1 MNRTMNAIMADAE
14 PSERRQTRP
23 AQIGR
28 LDAEWQEGLGTISG
42 YAARKLRLS
51 FAPDHSFQ
59 RMKALT
65 LFMSALIGA
74 MNLAACSRRSSQA
87 APAAPEVL
95 VHATATRD
103 VPVYR
108 EWIGTIDGSENADI
122 RARVSGHLIKRAST
136 EGSFVKAG
144 DLLFEIDP
152 RPFEAELAKA
162 KANLD
167 NARATEIK
175 TDADEKRA
183 MKLFIEKVTSPMERD
198 AALQAA
204 AAQRANVSS
213 LEAAVREAELNLGYT
228 KITAPVDGIVGLAKA
243 QVGDLVGSDVVLTS
257 ISTLDPAKILFPV
270 SEADYFAAKDHAL
283 EILSQPVEQ
292 RPEEIELILA
302 DGSTFPHRARLL
314 AADRQAQTATGTI
327 LVTARVKNPGGLLR
341 PGFYARARVVAQ
353 VLQDAVVVPQRAV
366 SEVQGTYQ
374 LGIISAGGKV
384 EIRSVK
390 AGPRTGPN
398 WVITSGLEPGEKVVV
413 EGLQKIRD
421 GAVVVA
427 KPWAPPADKALASS
441 VQANRR

>member
-1 MNRTMNAIMADAE
+1 MNAIMADAV
-14 PSERRQTRP
+14 PSERRQTSP
-23 AQIGR
+23 ARIGR
-28 LDAEWQEGLGTISG
+28 LVAEWQEGLGTISG
-42 YAARKLRLS
+42 YAAYKLRLS
-51 FAPDHSFQ
+51 LAPNHAFQ

-65 LFMSALIGA
+65 LLISVLIGA
-74 MNLAACSRRSSQA
+74 MSLAACSRRSPQA
-87 APAAPEVL
+87 APATPQVL
-95 VHATATRD
+95 VQEAATQD
-103 VPVYR
+103 VPVYG
-108 EWIGTIDGSENADI
+108 EWVGTIDGSENADI

-136 EGSFVKAG
+136 EGSFVKTG
-144 DLLFEIDP
+144 ELLFEIDP
-152 RPFEAELAKA
+152 GLFEAELAKA

-175 TDADEKRA
+175 TNADEKRA

-228 KITAPVDGIVGLAKA
+228 KITAPVDGIVGLAKT

-257 ISTLDPAKILFPV
+257 ISTLDPAKIIFPV
-270 SEADYFAAKDHAL
+270 SEADYFAVKDHAL
-283 EILSQPVEQ
+283 EILNQPIEQ
-292 RPEEIELILA
+292 RPEEIGLILA

-327 LVTARVKNPGGLLR
+327 LVTALVKNPGGILR
-341 PGFYARARVVAQ
+341 PGFYARARVAAQ

-374 LGIISAGGKV
+374 LGIIGTEGKV

-390 AGPRTGPN
+390 VGPRTGTN
-398 WVITSGLEPGEKVVV
+398 WVISSGLEPGEKVVV

-421 GAVVVA
+421 GAAVVA
-427 KPWAPPADKALASS
+427 KPWAPPPDRSLASS
-441 VQANRR
+441 VQADRR